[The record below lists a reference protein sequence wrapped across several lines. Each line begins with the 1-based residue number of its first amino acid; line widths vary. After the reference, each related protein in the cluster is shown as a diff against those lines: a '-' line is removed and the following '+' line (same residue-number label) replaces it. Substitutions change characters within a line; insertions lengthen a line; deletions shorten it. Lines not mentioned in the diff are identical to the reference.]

1 MISTKSFCQYFYR
14 FRIISNQE
22 EIFTL
27 WKVSKTYWMSF
38 NTKVNNFWK
47 SSIQKG
53 VYSSGHVPCF
63 EMETWTRTHFK
74 SHKALAMN
82 LLWTKK
88 KNSMRCIED
97 VLCQIN
103 TFFQNNYQPAAVVQM
118 FLLRKKIAAVFMTF
132 AQFVWYSFVFYNNT
146 LSIV

>member
-88 KNSMRCIED
+88 KKQYAMHWRSSLSNQHIFSEQLPTCSCSSNVFVKKKNCSRFYD
-97 VLCQIN
+97 VC
-103 TFFQNNYQPAAVVQM
+103 
-118 FLLRKKIAAVFMTF
+118 
-132 AQFVWYSFVFYNNT
+132 
-146 LSIV
+146 SICLI